1 MIQSFYKV
9 YDTET
14 GGLDKT
20 KNPITQFACIVLDYK
35 TLKEVDRY
43 ETFVKPYNKLVI
55 EPQALQHT
63 MVTMSDIK
71 SGISVKDFVNVN
83 REFDSLYQAKG
94 RYKDANRIVPIGHNI
109 PFDNGMLEYAY
120 EYCGKDYYE
129 FIHPN
134 FIDTQTLAK
143 MTWGLLGNEKIN
155 LTACCERA
163 KLDLTD
169 AHGAMND
176 VEATA
181 DLFRWFVKKLR
192 SKRGTAETAE
202 EEARARGQE
211 FFEFRCV
218 KKEERKIERKPSH
231 R

>member
-9 YDTET
+9 YDVET
-14 GGLDKT
+14 GGLNPL
-20 KNPITQFACIVLDYK
+20 KNPITQFACVVLDFK

-43 ETFVKPYNKLVI
+43 ETFIRPYNNLII
-55 EPQALQHT
+55 EARALKHT

-71 SGISVKDFVNVN
+71 AGISVEDFVGVN
-83 REFDSLYQAKG
+83 REFDFLYQAKG
-94 RYKDANRIVPIGHNI
+94 RYKDANRLVPIGHNI

-120 EYCGKDYYE
+120 SFCKKDYYE
-129 FIHPN
+129 LVQPN

-163 KLDLTD
+163 KLSLTD

-181 DLFRWFVKKLR
+181 DLFRFFVKKLR
-192 SKRGTAETAE
+192 SKRGMAETAE
-202 EEARARGQE
+202 EETRAKGQE

-218 KKEERKIERKPSH
+218 KKEERKINRETSH

>member
-1 MIQSFYKV
+1 MIQSFYEI

-14 GGLDKT
+14 GGLDPR
-20 KNPITQFACIVLDYK
+20 KNPITQFACVVLDYK
-35 TLKEVDRY
+35 TLKEVDRF
-43 ETFVKPYNKLVI
+43 ETFIRPYNNLTI
-55 EPQALQHT
+55 EKQALEHT

-71 SGISVKDFVNVN
+71 SGISIKDFVNVH
-83 REFDSLYQAKG
+83 REFNTLYQAKG
-94 RYKDANRIVPIGHNI
+94 RFKDANRIVPVGHNI
-109 PFDNGMLEYAY
+109 PFDNRMLEYAY

-129 FIHPN
+129 LVQPN
-134 FIDTQTLAK
+134 FIDTLAIAK
-143 MTWGLLGNEKIN
+143 MTWGLLGNEKLN

-163 KLDLTD
+163 KIPLTD

-181 DLFRWFVKKLR
+181 DLFRWFTKKLR
-192 SKRGTAETAE
+192 SKRGTADSADE
-202 EEARARGQE
+202 ERKAKGQE

-218 KKEERKIERKPSH
+218 KKEGVKVNNTGSH